1 MRLYQKKASLLPCC
15 QECLWAGALGRVP
28 AGETKL
34 TAAAVLGGCSAAQEG
49 KKGEICTPS
58 MYLGQFVGIGVV
70 AAAREVVKGNV
81 KEVC

>member
-34 TAAAVLGGCSAAQEG
+34 TAAAVLGG
-49 KKGEICTPS
+49 
-58 MYLGQFVGIGVV
+58 
-70 AAAREVVKGNV
+70 
-81 KEVC
+81 